1 MASSGLHRE
10 KHLLTL
16 GILRVDE
23 RYANLPRPGPIL
35 QLFLTNLRNRPLRA
49 ANIKSMRESILSMY
63 HSLISGSKS
72 FPVIPFKGYL
82 SSVQMVTPF
91 VQTEQEQRE
100 NDTPSP
106 LTDAPA
112 GVMVPAADSSSS
124 PPTMMTPVLPERTA
138 MAALKAD
145 RRNCVRNMDLDGS
158 TFTRVISTVYRS
170 DSTERA
176 NRWRVT
182 DYSTDGHV
190 LMSALCQFTKNS
202 AQCAKT
208 SAQRKRKVTEEESSL
223 SAPKKRL
230 RL

>member
-16 GILRVDE
+16 GILRVDA
-23 RYANLPRPGPIL
+23 RYANLPRPEPIL
-35 QLFLTNLRNRPLRA
+35 QLFLTNLRNRPLNT
-49 ANIKSMRESILSMY
+49 ANINSMRESILSMY
-63 HSLISGSKS
+63 HSLITGSKT
-72 FPVIPFKGYL
+72 FPVIPFKGCL
-82 SSVQMVTPF
+82 RSVQTVTPF
-91 VQTEQEQRE
+91 LRTEQEQRE
-100 NDTPSP
+100 NTTPSP

-112 GVMVPAADSSSS
+112 GVMVPAAGSSSS
-124 PPTMMTPVLPERTA
+124 PPTMITPVLPERTA
-138 MAALKAD
+138 FAALKAD
-145 RRNCVRNMDLDGS
+145 RRNCVRSMEFDGS
-158 TFTRVISTVYRS
+158 TFTRVISTVYCS
-170 DSTERA
+170 ESTEMA

-202 AQCAKT
+202 AQCART
-208 SAQRKRKVTEEESSL
+208 STRTKRKVTEEESSL